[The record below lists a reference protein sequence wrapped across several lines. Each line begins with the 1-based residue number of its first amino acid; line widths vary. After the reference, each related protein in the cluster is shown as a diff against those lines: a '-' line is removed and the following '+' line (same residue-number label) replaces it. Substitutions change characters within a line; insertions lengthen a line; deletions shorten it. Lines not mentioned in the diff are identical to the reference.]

1 MDHDRGSRTEEKR
14 TRDTETVLSRRKL
27 RKITEANRDI
37 DNALA
42 GRYISLTSTCTMAL
56 SAIKPPLWTLVETPS
71 AEPAPTTPLQMRP
84 TRQKLEEARHPMRK
98 THALTI
104 LVIVST
110 FSLHGQWVQQK
121 SGTSTALADIVTLDS
136 VTAIA
141 AGRDG
146 SILRTTDAGDIWI
159 NLPLPP
165 LFFHPWNAISFFDPM
180 SGCVVGDNGH
190 VATTTDG
197 GENWHWRAT
206 PGGRTCLSALFA
218 GPASIYVGSDSG
230 WIYHSQDTGSTW
242 SSEKISAWPIRS
254 LFAWRGP
261 FVMGLPVYALTPY
274 SLCTKVEFPPGPW
287 SETILSVFLGL
298 GSEAYRG
305 EFSNGGGSG
314 FIVGVQGD
322 FRAAPAIVRKS
333 MSDSLWR
340 TLPTGL
346 PGDGTLYGISAP
358 SANAVYVCGDHGMI
372 FNSTNGGDTWSA
384 PAVPTALRL
393 RAISFFDEKQ
403 GFAVG
408 DSGIILH
415 TSNGGVT
422 AVGDREN
429 HLPREYAL
437 FQNYPNPFNPSTTI
451 RYGVPHTSTVSLV
464 VFNALGQH
472 IATLVNREVDAGYHE
487 VRFDGSSLAGGVYF
501 YRLQAGGFT
510 QTKKWLLVK

>member
-1 MDHDRGSRTEEKR
+1 
-14 TRDTETVLSRRKL
+14 
-27 RKITEANRDI
+27 
-37 DNALA
+37 
-42 GRYISLTSTCTMAL
+42 
-56 SAIKPPLWTLVETPS
+56 
-71 AEPAPTTPLQMRP
+71 
-84 TRQKLEEARHPMRK
+84 
-98 THALTI
+98 
-104 LVIVST
+104 
-110 FSLHGQWVQQK
+110 
-121 SGTSTALADIVTLDS
+121 
-136 VTAIA
+136 
-141 AGRDG
+141 
-146 SILRTTDAGDIWI
+146 
-159 NLPLPP
+159 
-165 LFFHPWNAISFFDPM
+165 
-180 SGCVVGDNGH
+180 
-190 VATTTDG
+190 
-197 GENWHWRAT
+197 
-206 PGGRTCLSALFA
+206 
-218 GPASIYVGSDSG
+218 
-230 WIYHSQDTGSTW
+230 
-242 SSEKISAWPIRS
+242 
-254 LFAWRGP
+254 
-261 FVMGLPVYALTPY
+261 MGLPVYALTPY